1 MGEPTG
7 TPLSVRV
14 VRSIADARG
23 VEPAKLEFRLG
34 DAIDTDALD
43 AMDEHEG
50 DDWRLAFEV
59 EGHEVTVAP
68 NEPVTVDGTSYH

>member
-1 MGEPTG
+1 MDEPAE

-23 VEPAKLEFRLG
+23 VEPVDLEFRLG

-43 AMDEHEG
+43 AIANHDG
-50 DDWRLAFEV
+50 DDWELTFEV
-59 EGHEVTVAP
+59 EEHEVTVAP
-68 NEPVTVDGTSYH
+68 DAPVQIDGTQYR

>member
-1 MGEPTG
+1 MGEPDG

-23 VEPAKLEFRLG
+23 VDPADLEFRLG

-43 AMDEHEG
+43 TMAQHG
-50 DDWRLAFEV
+50 GNDWELVFEI

-68 NEPVTVDGTSYH
+68 NEPIQIDGTAYR